1 MSGPDA
7 DFTDRTDSVLGE
19 LPPRDTTALVRT
31 VRDRLRLAIT
41 LEEIPSGTRL
51 NQVAVAK
58 QLGVSRMPVR
68 TAISELVSEGLLEM
82 VPGGGVVVRSLTP
95 RDLLDVYEVRAAIE
109 SRAVRRVAEVRPAL
123 GLDRIDAVVATH
135 KPHLSAYG
143 VAELLSADRE
153 FHMALLDATDNAYF
167 RRALVPV
174 WSIVER
180 GMVGSLHITDVFT
193 AAWDEHECIA
203 RALRAGDPDLG
214 ERLLLHHL
222 KNASTKLAESMPATT
237 VATPAH

>member
-7 DFTDRTDSVLGE
+7 DFTDRTEPVLGE

-31 VRDRLRLAIT
+31 VRDRLRLAIS

-82 VPGGGVVVRSLTP
+82 VPGGGVAVRSLTP
-95 RDLLDVYEVRAAIE
+95 DDLLDVYEVREAIE
-109 SRAVRRVAEVRPAL
+109 SRAVRRVAQLRPAE
-123 GLDRIDAVVATH
+123 GLARIEQVVSTH
-135 KPHLSAYG
+135 KPRVTGYG
-143 VAELLSADRE
+143 AAELLAADRE
-153 FHMALLDATDNAYF
+153 FHMAVLDATGNEYF

-180 GMVGSLHITDVFT
+180 GMVRSLHITDVFT
-193 AAWDEHECIA
+193 GAWDEHEAIA
-203 RALRAGDPDLG
+203 KALLAGDADHG
-214 ERLLLHHL
+214 EQLLLHHL
-222 KNASTKLAESMPATT
+222 RNASSKLAQTMPTSSADET
-237 VATPAH
+237 